1 MRVMTMTMVRMI
13 SVMITLSGDKV
24 SLISQETE
32 EEKVKVS
39 DDARETGGGERF
51 GEGRQLRDTP

>member
-1 MRVMTMTMVRMI
+1 MRVMTMVMI
-13 SVMITLSGDKV
+13 SVTITLSGDKD